1 MGVLLGPGG
10 PGGGL
15 ASGRRLGVRV
25 GAWSRVA
32 RSRWAARAN
41 PSSSQV
47 GSLAWLGQRAPS
59 RGCTPVTRG
68 WVQEVFQ
75 RLGVTAQDLRVDR
88 LLAEVQATRGD
99 PLKLSRL
106 FGITDTTAIRY
117 CLELGPLDQASEPVP
132 SP

>member
-1 MGVLLGPGG
+1 
-10 PGGGL
+10 
-15 ASGRRLGVRV
+15 
-25 GAWSRVA
+25 
-32 RSRWAARAN
+32 
-41 PSSSQV
+41 V

-99 PLKLSRL
+99 SLKLSRL